1 MPKDVAQFFESYRDA
16 FNSLRGDAIAQLY
29 AEPSGIAQ
37 HGNYTHWLNR
47 APVTE
52 NMNALCDIYRE
63 KGYVKAEFEPVAY
76 IAQGEQ
82 YAVAD
87 LRWTIEWD
95 KGEEPWQ
102 FNTTYNLVRT
112 NAGWQVLLCTAYT
125 EDKLVKAAIAA

>member
-1 MPKDVAQFFESYRDA
+1 
-16 FNSLRGDAIAQLY
+16 
-29 AEPSGIAQ
+29 
-37 HGNYTHWLNR
+37 
-47 APVTE
+47 
-52 NMNALCDIYRE
+52 MNALCDIYRE